1 MEAVPRRRG
10 LSAAPG
16 AIGVGAFGDTDV
28 AALIGLDLAAEVP
41 LYLTALGRRRRRGV
55 RERNIFMTTG
65 SGTPRRGALA
75 MKLREGGLSG
85 ELAAVALEAGL
96 ALRYRR
102 VCVEDTLPCGR
113 A

>member
-1 MEAVPRRRG
+1 
-10 LSAAPG
+10 
-16 AIGVGAFGDTDV
+16 
-28 AALIGLDLAAEVP
+28 
-41 LYLTALGRRRRRGV
+41 
-55 RERNIFMTTG
+55 MTTG
-65 SGTPRRGALA
+65 SGTPRRRALA

-102 VCVEDTLPCGR
+102 LCVEDTLPCGR